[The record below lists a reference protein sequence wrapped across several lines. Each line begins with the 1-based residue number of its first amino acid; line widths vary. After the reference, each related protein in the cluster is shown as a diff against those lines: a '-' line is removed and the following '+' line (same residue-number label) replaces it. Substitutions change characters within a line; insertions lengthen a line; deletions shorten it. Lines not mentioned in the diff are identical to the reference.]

1 LVFQTCVTL
10 RLSMSFRLIFC
21 LVILTQNIYT
31 ILKKVMAQVLKFF
44 IFQCANVLEGGRPN
58 NVTFM

>member
-1 LVFQTCVTL
+1 
-10 RLSMSFRLIFC
+10 
-21 LVILTQNIYT
+21 
-31 ILKKVMAQVLKFF
+31 LKKVMAQLKFF